1 MPVGAVASAA
11 VDGFEVTVGALLDTA
26 GVVGSRVGVV
36 AELSVAPVAAVG
48 AALPGG
54 AAGAAAVAL
63 AGSWQERVAGVADG
77 LARHAAALQAAA
89 DAYGAAERAA
99 ASALAVER

>member
-1 MPVGAVASAA
+1 M
-11 VDGFEVTVGALLDTA
+11 TVGALLDTA

-36 AELSVAPVAAVG
+36 TELPVAPVAAVG
-48 AALPGG
+48 ETLPGG

-63 AGSWQERVAGVADG
+63 AGSWRERVAAVADG

-99 ASALAVER
+99 VAGLAELR